1 MSLAHRIIA
10 RVLAH
15 QAAVAAAAAEG
26 AANDTLAPIV
36 ILPLQLSRR
45 RPRYMPRADV
55 SALIQARDRSQTS
68 ITVANFPGFI
78 QEQKQAAQNKLN
90 MNQEAIAPPPSLST
104 AWRLRQL
111 IAPETAS
118 AQRPTPTRVRAL
130 LAPLNCQSIAAAVG
144 TLRNINSHCMF
155 NMDTTNVQVG
165 NLMNERPLVV
175 LAVS

>member
-36 ILPLQLSRR
+36 IPPLQLSRG

>member
-45 RPRYMPRADV
+45 RPRYMPRVDV
-55 SALIQARDRSQTS
+55 SALIQARDRSQLETFV
-68 ITVANFPGFI
+68 TVAKFPGFI

-90 MNQEAIAPPPSLST
+90 MNQEAISEA
-104 AWRLRQL
+104 R
-111 IAPETAS
+111 
-118 AQRPTPTRVRAL
+118 
-130 LAPLNCQSIAAAVG
+130 
-144 TLRNINSHCMF
+144 
-155 NMDTTNVQVG
+155 
-165 NLMNERPLVV
+165 
-175 LAVS
+175 